1 MAACAAS
8 KIAQQAAITGS
19 RVSMVVLRTTPQRRP
34 AMAKVEHTSDARVL
48 VGIDISKHR
57 HEVLIAV
64 QAKTANLAGRPHHVW
79 TRGLRTFSKPPT
91 DI

>member
-1 MAACAAS
+1 MGACAAV
-8 KIAQQAAITGS
+8 ITALRAAKTEA
-19 RVSMVVLRTTPQRRP
+19 RVSTVVLRTTPQRRP

-64 QAKTANLAGRPHHVW
+64 PGKARRRRPV
-79 TRGLRTFSKPPT
+79 TVLNAA
-91 DI
+91 